1 MTQRLPRDRKAYLNE
16 YYEKN
21 KEKMKEQ
28 IKNKEKNKTFKMR
41 LLRDINNGLINIKTV
56 RASTLIKYKI
66 KLHKKTIKYIS
77 EI

>member
-28 IKNKEKNKTFKMR
+28 IKNNEKNKTYKMR

-56 RASTLIKYKI
+56 GASTLIKYKTKI
-66 KLHKKTIKYIS
+66 HKKTNKYIS

>member
-1 MTQRLPRDRKAYLNE
+1 
-16 YYEKN
+16 
-21 KEKMKEQ
+21 MKEQ